1 MRVVFMGTP
10 EFAATILEKLITNN
24 VEIVGV
30 VTVADKPT
38 GRGLQISESAV
49 KKVAILHG
57 IKVLQPLKLKDP
69 DFILALE
76 NLHADL
82 FVVVAFRMLP
92 EIVWRMPQKGCF
104 NLHGSLLPQYRGAA
118 PINWAIINGEKKTGV
133 TTFFIEKEIDTGKII
148 DQEEIEIGENENV
161 GSVYERL
168 MHLGAELT
176 LKTVK
181 QLALGEVKAVSQ
193 DKFSAIDLKHAPK
206 LFKESGFLDLNMRAQ
221 DFHNFVRGM
230 SPYPCAWIKLRHK
243 ENGQEKTL
251 KIFETS
257 LALSEH
263 KNQWILTLQDSKIEL
278 IEIQLEG
285 KKRMKT
291 GEFLRGFQH
300 KEWEIVSKTEVY

>member
-1 MRVVFMGTP
+1 MKVVFMGTP
-10 EFAATILEKLITNN
+10 EFAATILEKLIKNN
-24 VEIVGV
+24 IEIVGV

-38 GRGLQISESAV
+38 GRGLQLSESAV
-49 KKVAILHG
+49 KKLAIQHNLTL
-57 IKVLQPLKLKDP
+57 LQPLKLKDP
-69 DFILALE
+69 DFIFSLE
-76 NLHADL
+76 NLKADL

-92 EIVWRMPQKGCF
+92 EIVWQMPSKGCF

-168 MHLGAELT
+168 MHLGASLT

-181 QLALGEVKAVSQ
+181 QLEVGNVIAKAQ
-193 DKFSAIDLKHAPK
+193 DEFISETLKHAPK
-206 LFKESGFLDLNMRAQ
+206 LFKETGWLDLNSTLK
-221 DFHNFVRGM
+221 DFHNRTRGL
-230 SPYPCAWIKLRHK
+230 SPYPCAWIKLKHK
-243 ENGQEKTL
+243 VNGLEKTL

-257 LALSEH
+257 IQLNET
-263 KNQWILTLQDSKIEL
+263 KNNWVLNLIDGKIEL
-278 IEIQLEG
+278 VEIQLEG

-291 GEFLRGFQH
+291 EDFLRGFQH
-300 KEWEIVSKTEVY
+300 NDWEIVAKNDSF